1 MFERSA
7 SPAVPA
13 TQQALEGSARIIE
26 KHNYVVLIYKNAN
39 MQDEKI
45 FRCFKHI
52 SRLRSSCPAD
62 DVALV
67 DARRA
72 AAAAS

>member
-1 MFERSA
+1 M
-7 SPAVPA
+7 
-13 TQQALEGSARIIE
+13 
-26 KHNYVVLIYKNAN
+26 IYKNAN

-52 SRLRSSCPAD
+52 FRLRSSCPAD

-67 DARRA
+67 GRRA
-72 AAAAS
+72 QSSSSSKLMENLVLVTKL